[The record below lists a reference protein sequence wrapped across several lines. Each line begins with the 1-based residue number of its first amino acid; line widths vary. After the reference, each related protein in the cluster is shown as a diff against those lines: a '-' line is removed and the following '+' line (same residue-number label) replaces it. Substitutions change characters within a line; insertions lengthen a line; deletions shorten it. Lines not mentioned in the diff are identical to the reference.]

1 MKKELKQKLI
11 EERLQIN
18 SEYYHTVMNG
28 EADSDVIGL
37 DNKHLFLALRYVP
50 NKVLKSWIRDMKKE
64 IKEKTNK
71 GGN

>member
-1 MKKELKQKLI
+1 MSSIKEKLLN
-11 EERLQIN
+11 ERFEIN

-28 EADSDVIGL
+28 EADADVIGL

-64 IKEKTNK
+64 IKESKCTQIAK
-71 GGN
+71 